1 MRIKKLKLTNFK
13 GIRSLELN
21 LNGEDVSIFGDNAT
35 GKTSIFDSF
44 MWLMFDKNSLNQKD
58 FNIKTLDANG
68 EAIHQLEHEVE
79 CEFVDGLVLRKV
91 YYEKWTR
98 KKGAPESEFSGHTT
112 DYFIDGVPSKKSEY
126 QSRIDGIVK
135 EDIFK
140 LLSNPLYFNTQL
152 HWQDRRKILFTVCGD
167 VSDAQVISGK
177 QELSE
182 LSEIVGKRS
191 IDEHKKMIAS
201 KLKEIN
207 QELDKIPARISE
219 NQKSLE
225 GIDNLS
231 KSDLLAAIEVLEVR
245 KNEKAAELSLL
256 ENGGEAAVNKK
267 AAAEIEAEMMKIK
280 NVFEQRKADVRI
292 QAHKNST
299 ELNRLVSDK
308 MMECSRL
315 EMDIASLNKQ
325 IETIKSSIEQKREQF
340 LAEDAKVATVG
351 ACCPTCKQSL
361 PSDQV
366 EAAVKVFN
374 VAKSATLVK
383 INDEGKALKL
393 ELEAGQKLV
402 AEKMDKVKKA
412 SDEYRE
418 LQVKMMD
425 KTPEDVRTVEEV
437 VPEYNALAEKRS
449 QLLAAT
455 PEANEEQKLELRKTI
470 ANTSVEILNFRTQIA
485 SVEAAEKTL
494 VRIEELK
501 KQNIMLA
508 DEHREWSRQ
517 AYLCDEFVRAKTDLV
532 TANINSK
539 FKLARFRLFTQNIN
553 GGIEESCDVMFDGVP
568 YNDLNNAMKIN
579 IGCDVIN
586 TLSNHYNVQ
595 VPVFCDNAE
604 SVVDMYKLDAQM
616 VQLVVSGMDGVLR
629 VEVDA

>member
-1 MRIKKLKLTNFK
+1 
-13 GIRSLELN
+13 
-21 LNGEDVSIFGDNAT
+21 
-35 GKTSIFDSF
+35 
-44 MWLMFDKNSLNQKD
+44 
-58 FNIKTLDANG
+58 
-68 EAIHQLEHEVE
+68 LEHEVE
-79 CEFVDGLVLRKV
+79 AVFEDGLVLRKV

-112 DYFIDGVPSKKSEY
+112 DYYIDGVPSKKTEY
-126 QSRIDGIVK
+126 TAKIDSIVK

-140 LLSNPLYFNTQL
+140 LLSNPLHFNTQL

-167 VSDAQVISGK
+167 ISDSEVISDRH
-177 QELSE
+177 ELSE

-207 QELDKIPARISE
+207 QELDRIPTRISE

-231 KSDLLAAIEVLEVR
+231 KSDLLAAIEVLQVR

-280 NVFEQRKADVRI
+280 NHFEQKKADARI
-292 QAHKNST
+292 QVHKNTT

-308 MMECSRL
+308 MMQVSSL

-325 IETIKSSIEQKREQF
+325 IESIKSSIEEKRGQF
-340 LAEDAKVATVG
+340 LEEDAKIATVG
-351 ACCPTCKQSL
+351 SHCPTCKQAL
-361 PSDQV
+361 PKDQV
-366 EAAVKVFN
+366 ADAVKVFN
-374 VAKSATLVK
+374 VAKSATLIK
-383 INDEGKALKL
+383 INDDGKALKL

-402 AEKMDKVKKA
+402 AEKMEKLKKV
-412 SDEYRE
+412 SDDYRE
-418 LQVKMMD
+418 LQIRMMD
-425 KTPEDVRTVEEV
+425 KVPEDVRTVEEV
-437 VPEYNALAEKRS
+437 VPEYNTLAEKRS

-455 PEANEEQKLELRKTI
+455 LETNEEQKLELRKAI
-470 ANTSVEILNFRTQIA
+470 ANISVEILNMGTQVA
-485 SVEAAEKTL
+485 SVDASEKTL
-494 VRIEELK
+494 TRIAELK
-501 KQNIMLA
+501 QQNIMLA

-517 AYLCDEFVRAKTDLV
+517 AYLCDEFVRTKTELV
-532 TANINSK
+532 TSNINNK

-553 GGIEESCDVMFDGVP
+553 GGIEESCDVMYDGVP

-586 TLSNHYNVQ
+586 TLSKHYDVQ
-595 VPVFCDNAE
+595 VPVFVDNAE
-604 SVVDMYKLDAQM
+604 SVVDMYKLESQM
-616 VQLVVSGMDGVLR
+616 VQLVVSGTDDKLR
-629 VEVDA
+629 VEADS